1 MVHQPPRG
9 ARDLLP
15 LDVTQKQWVEAR
27 LREVFRAWG
36 YHRIITSTLE
46 RLDTLMAGDA
56 IQRSSVV
63 TVQAED
69 EAELGL
75 RPELTASIARAAVTR
90 LSGTSFPLRLY
101 YQANVFRQFHQGG
114 RTVPQEYYQAGI
126 ELLGSGGLLA
136 DVEALLLLTDCLV
149 SLGLVPAR
157 METPATIA
165 AAPGH
170 SQQETHRQETDLSS
184 SNLGA
189 SEIRAAPDPLPWFLV
204 LGEAGLTHS
213 LLEPFPEAVR
223 SSVRHAIAHLDRLSL
238 EALDLDPQ
246 LTRYALTLF
255 DLRGEPTTVLERV
268 SALDLTPEQ
277 RERVLNLKNLVGLLE
292 DSLQTRFPRFGQRSP
307 LILDLSLVQTFDY
320 YTGIIFEVVRQTDS
334 GQWLLGQGG
343 RYDQLL
349 GVYNPD
355 NTAYPGI
362 GFSLNIETLQQV
374 LLTLGQLPQFT
385 PASDWLVIPTV
396 PQVYNAAI
404 AYAQKL
410 RDTAEPV
417 RVELHLHPEMNA
429 AAVRNYARERRIQRL
444 AWIRPDALPDLEVVR

>member
-90 LSGTSFPLRLY
+90 LAGASFPLRLY

-149 SLGLVPAR
+149 SLGLVPPSASPTIDR
-157 METPATIA
+157 SADRATP
-165 AAPGH
+165 P
-170 SQQETHRQETDLSS
+170 S
-184 SNLGA
+184 
-189 SEIRAAPDPLPWFLV
+189 PDPLPWFLV

-213 LLEPFPEAVR
+213 LLDPFEPAVR
-223 SSVRHAIAHLDRLSL
+223 DRVRHAIAHLDRLGL
-238 EALDLDPQ
+238 ETLGLSPDLQ
-246 LTRYALTLF
+246 TYALTLF
-255 DLRGEPTTVLERV
+255 DLRGEPATVLQRV
-268 SALDLTPEQ
+268 SKLNLTPEQ
-277 RERVLNLKNLVGLLE
+277 QERVINLKNLVSLLE
-292 DSLQTRFPRFGQRSP
+292 ENLQTRFPSFGSRSP

-334 GQWLLGQGG
+334 GQWLIGQGG

-349 GVYNPD
+349 GLYNPD
-355 NTAYPGI
+355 KTSYPGI

-374 LLTLGQLPQFT
+374 MLTLGQLPQFT
-385 PASDWLVIPTV
+385 PASDWLVVPTV
-396 PQVYNAAI
+396 PQVYNEAI

-417 RVELHLHPEMNA
+417 RVELHLHPDMGAE
-429 AAVRNYARERRIQRL
+429 AVRNYARTRRIQRI
-444 AWIRPDALPDLEVVR
+444 AWIRPGSLPDLEVVR